1 METEM
6 ASPLDQL
13 ILMTAT
19 QQSLQTVILESM
31 EDSLAEMRLRDITQA
46 GPVTQS

>member
-13 ILMTAT
+13 ILMTTT

-46 GPVTQS
+46 GLVTQS